1 MPYVVAA
8 DASPIRHEMTKRI
21 GVEAEAVERLTDG
34 IEPATIR
41 AILVQCLGGELS
53 PAVAIVRMLA
63 LSHDV
68 AGLRAAID
76 EVTRRAATRSRSGDN
91 LVHDR
96 ADSLTQLFVDNKR
109 ECEEIVAMAGSGGR
123 WSETE
128 LETSTAYWDAFS
140 RHLRHRPPA

>member
-1 MPYVVAA
+1 
-8 DASPIRHEMTKRI
+8 MTKRA
-21 GVEAEAVERLTDG
+21 GSEAEAVERLTDG
-34 IEPATIR
+34 IEPAPIR

-63 LSHDV
+63 LLHDV

-76 EVTRRAATRSRSGDN
+76 EVTGRAATHSRSGDN

-96 ADSLTQLFVDNKR
+96 ADSLTQLFVDNEQ
-109 ECEEIVAMAGSGGR
+109 ECEEIVAMAGSGIPDEER
-123 WSETE
+123 EN
-128 LETSTAYWDAFS
+128 STAYWDAFS